1 MPSNTARWVA
11 LIAALAGALVWIVLA
26 SIPPTPRGADA
37 PPTVFSAVRAME
49 VVRAVGHEPH
59 VLGSDADARVR
70 AWLIARLRTLGAEVS
85 EQPVPLDPKAAK
97 RLAKWIGR
105 PADGI
110 TGTNIIA
117 RLPGRDPALPAVAI
131 MAHHDSVEGSPG
143 AADDG
148 IGVATA
154 VEALRA
160 IRAVGKP
167 PERDVL
173 IILTDGEEI
182 GLNGAKAFFDNHPL
196 RRRVGAMVNLD
207 ARGAGGRANMFETGR
222 GNGAMM
228 ALYADKI
235 ARPAAN
241 SVSVLVY
248 DRMPN
253 STDYTPAKARGIP
266 GFNIAPL
273 DRAWTYHSPLSTPDA
288 LDPGTLQD
296 MGDQTLG
303 VIRAMA
309 FARDLP
315 AREPDAAFADLMGRW
330 MIVYSAGWGW
340 VVLGLAAAL
349 FLLPRRS
356 SGGWSL
362 SLFSRAVPSASTEI
376 GPSLRWGDVAGGV
389 IVTLTFLV
397 HTALLITALNALSG
411 SGHSNY
417 YDRLAAIPRLEVQAW
432 CAIAAMIALL
442 PLMRRLDIKLLA
454 IVPAQ
459 AMMWIGLL
467 SGGPLI
473 LLVLLAVVAM
483 GLAAILPRDADGPT
497 GSAALLFFI
506 AMITQILAPTA
517 APFFAWPLLLVAIGA
532 VARGLLPSFTGLAVT
547 ALVAA
552 IGLGHI
558 GSMAHF
564 VMLALGA
571 ELPPVLVVALLA
583 GLPLLWP
590 LLPERGDWRA
600 AAPLL
605 AIAIGI
611 ALWVR
616 FDAMAPSIATY
627 SLSEGAKTK

>member
-1 MPSNTARWVA
+1 MLSNVARWIA
-11 LIAALAGALVWIVLA
+11 LVAALAGAFVWVVLA
-26 SIPPTPRGADA
+26 SIPPAARGADT
-37 PPTVFSAVRAME
+37 PPTEFSAIRAME

-59 VLGSDADARVR
+59 VTGSDADARVR
-70 AWLIARLRTLGAEVS
+70 AWLATRLRDLGADVS
-85 EQPVPLDPKAAK
+85 EQTVPLDGKPRQ
-97 RLAKWIGR
+97 RLAKWLGR
-105 PADGI
+105 PADGV
-110 TGTNIIA
+110 TGTNIVA

-131 MAHHDSVEGSPG
+131 MAHHDSVAGSPG

-160 IRAVGKP
+160 IRATGRP

-173 IILTDGEEI
+173 LILTDGEEI
-182 GLNGAKAFFDNHPL
+182 GLSGAKVFFKGHPL
-196 RRRVGAMVNLD
+196 AGRVGALVNLD
-207 ARGAGGRANMFETGR
+207 SRGAGGRANMFETGR

-228 ALYADKI
+228 RLYAGAI

-253 STDYTPAKARGIP
+253 STDYTPAKARGVP

-273 DRAWTYHSPLSTPDA
+273 DRAWTYHSPLSTPAA

-309 FARDLP
+309 FASDLP

-330 MIVYSAGWGW
+330 MIVYPVGWGW
-340 VVLGLAAAL
+340 AVLGVAL
-349 FLLPRRS
+349 LLLFMPSRS
-356 SGGWSL
+356 SRAEA
-362 SLFSRAVPSASTEI
+362 RAVGGRDRLST
-376 GPSLRWGDVAGGV
+376 SLVMNGV
-389 IVTLTFLV
+389 ERGALVTLTFLA
-397 HTALLITALNALSG
+397 HTALLLTALNALSG
-411 SGHSNY
+411 SGHANY
-417 YDRLAAIPRLEVQAW
+417 YDRLAALPGLEVQAW
-432 CAIAAMIALL
+432 LAVVTMIALL
-442 PLMRRLDIKLLA
+442 PLIRRPQIKLLA
-454 IVPAQ
+454 IVPGQ

-467 SGGPLI
+467 SGGPAI
-473 LLVLLAVVAM
+473 LLVILAVVAM
-483 GLAAILPRDADGPT
+483 GFAAVLPRDGDGPAGAT
-497 GSAALLFFI
+497 VLLLCVAL
-506 AMITQILAPTA
+506 ATQILAPTA
-517 APFFAWPLLLVAIGA
+517 APFFAWPLLFVAIGGA
-532 VARGLLPSFTGLAVT
+532 SRTLLPPVVGLVVT

-571 ELPPVLVVALLA
+571 ELPVVLVVALLA

-590 LLPERGDWRA
+590 LLPERDDWRVA
-600 AAPLL
+600 VPLL
-605 AIAIGI
+605 IMAIGI

-616 FDAMAPSIATY
+616 CDPIAPSVATY
-627 SLSEGAKTK
+627 SLSDGRKTK